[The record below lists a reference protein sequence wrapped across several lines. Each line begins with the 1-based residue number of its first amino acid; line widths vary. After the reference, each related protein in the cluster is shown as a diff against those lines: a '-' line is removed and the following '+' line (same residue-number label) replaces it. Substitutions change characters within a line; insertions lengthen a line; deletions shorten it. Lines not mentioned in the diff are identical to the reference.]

1 MKKFILPLWIGLA
14 VLSLGFA
21 SFNPTG
27 QPSVSDAKMVAL
39 IAGWIL
45 VYWLP
50 TVIAMV
56 RGTATGVWV
65 GVINLLVGWTGIG
78 WIVALILSLL
88 GRSQD

>member
-1 MKKFILPLWIGLA
+1 MKKFILPLWTVSA
-14 VLSLGFA
+14 VLLLGFA
-21 SFNPTG
+21 SYNPSG
-27 QPSVSDAKMVAL
+27 QPTVSDASMVAM

-65 GVINLLVGWTGIG
+65 GVINLLLGWTGIG
-78 WIVALILSLL
+78 WIVALVLSLI
-88 GRSQD
+88 GRKTD

>member
-1 MKKFILPLWIGLA
+1 MKKFILPLWIGTA
-14 VLSLGFA
+14 VLLLGFA
-21 SFNPTG
+21 SYNPSGT
-27 QPSVSDAKMVAL
+27 PSVSDASMVAL

-65 GVINLLVGWTGIG
+65 GVINLLLGWTGIG
-78 WIVALILSLL
+78 WIVALVLSLL
-88 GRSQD
+88 GRRSD

>member
-1 MKKFILPLWIGLA
+1 MKKFILPLWIGTA
-14 VLSLGFA
+14 VLLLGFA
-21 SFNPTG
+21 SYNPSG
-27 QPSVSDAKMVAL
+27 QPTVSDASMVAM

-65 GVINLLVGWTGIG
+65 GVINLLLGWTGIG
-78 WIVALILSLL
+78 WIVALVLSLL
-88 GRSQD
+88 GRRSD

>member
-14 VLSLGFA
+14 VLLLGFA
-21 SFNPTG
+21 SYNPTG
-27 QPSVSDAKMVAL
+27 QASVSDAKMVAL

-65 GVINLLVGWTGIG
+65 GVINLLAGWTGIG
-78 WIVALILSLL
+78 WLVALVLSLL
-88 GRSQD
+88 GRRSD